1 MLRRMLTVAL
11 TMAASG
17 ALAQDTAISSSNAS
31 ATMASLIAQGYEIKA
46 AVPNG
51 TKFIVFLQKDKSA
64 YACEFSTLASSRC
77 GSLN

>member
-1 MLRRMLTVAL
+1 MPQRLLMVAMLMS
-11 TMAASG
+11 ASS
-17 ALAQDTAISSSNAS
+17 ALAQDTGISTTNAS